1 MAETVPSTG
10 SGGPSSERVP
20 ARARAGFERAL
31 FSTRLAVLVAV
42 VGSLAA
48 ALAMLYVATMDAAYL
63 ATRLHRYADPALS
76 MVDRKA
82 LHTDALVQVV
92 EVMDG
97 YLLAAILLIFAFGL
111 YEVFV

>member
-97 YLLAAILLIFAFGL
+97 YLLAAVLLIFAFGL